1 MSAEFDCLLRG
12 GRAAVGATRAP
23 APRRRCRLF
32 YSIRSKRRLMEQL
45 DYNRL
50 FRWFVGLEMDEPVWT
65 PTVFTNDRDPC

>member
-1 MSAEFDCLLRG
+1 
-12 GRAAVGATRAP
+12 
-23 APRRRCRLF
+23 
-32 YSIRSKRRLMEQL
+32 MEQL